1 MDALF
6 VDATVKATGETGGS
20 EFVTSE
26 QIVDGPIL
34 PHSFVLDNSGGAKGP
49 RREHRRSAATSD
61 TAPTA
66 DHPSV
71 ELLSSILVVG

>member
-6 VDATVKATGETGGS
+6 VDVTVEAIGETGGS
-20 EFVTSE
+20 ESVTSE

-34 PHSFVLDNSGGAKGP
+34 PHSFVLDNSGGAGE
-49 RREHRRSAATSD
+49 RRRRAGQQRSRRL
-61 TAPTA
+61 TAPTT

-71 ELLSSILVVG
+71 DLLSSILPVG